1 MFDGKVSACAG
12 KKCGAQSLFDDPL
25 DSALKAFASER
36 WTPPAKIDRD
46 SVGLRAACAR
56 GQSRLTSVPEVM
68 RSNEAWGG
76 GLRRLANASDRFDAS
91 DASGPP
97 YRDPRYVP
105 IGFARY
111 VSPVLNP
118 ADYAFYRIAA
128 WRVAVVRTMCS
139 PQVRAILNRIVQY
152 GPQSAG
158 YVRIGDTLVPSVLT
172 PGDRQTLAQTE
183 ARDGPSSRK
192 YPYA

>member
-1 MFDGKVSACAG
+1 MCDSNRC
-12 KKCGAQSLFDDPL
+12 CGAPSLFDDSL
-25 DSALKAFASER
+25 DSAIKAFASER
-36 WTPPAKIDRD
+36 WAPPPKTDRD

-56 GQSRLTSVPEVM
+56 GQSRLAAVPAVM
-68 RSNEAWGG
+68 LSNEVWGG
-76 GLRRLANASDRFDAS
+76 GLRRLASASTTPAARDDQ
-91 DASGPP
+91 SGPP

-128 WRVAVVRTMCS
+128 WRVAIVRTMCS

-158 YVRIGDTLVPSVLT
+158 YVRIGDTLVPAVLT